1 MEVGQIRLGIQLVM
15 EENICIHERVQIHNQ
30 VKSGSLV
37 LESRTMKKCAM
48 KTIVSVSS
56 IENENKCNIILN

>member
-37 LESRTMKKCAM
+37 
-48 KTIVSVSS
+48 
-56 IENENKCNIILN
+56 